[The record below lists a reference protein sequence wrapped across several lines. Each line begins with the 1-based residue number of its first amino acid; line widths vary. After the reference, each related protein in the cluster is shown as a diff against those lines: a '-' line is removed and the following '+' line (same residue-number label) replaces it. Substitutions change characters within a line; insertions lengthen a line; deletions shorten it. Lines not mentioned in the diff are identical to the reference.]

1 MKRETILMVD
11 DEKEIIKLM
20 EIYLTN
26 EGYHMIAAANG
37 VEALE
42 QLRDNQVDLILL
54 DMMMPKMDGMEACL
68 RIREQNN
75 IPIIILSAKS
85 QDIDKISGLSIG
97 ADDYVTKPFS
107 PLVLIA
113 RIKSL
118 LRRYHS
124 QPAPS
129 LADHNEIVIDDLV
142 MNTATHT
149 VTVDEQEIKLTPRE
163 FSILELLAINKGLVL
178 SMEKIY
184 EDVWNEP
191 YMDSKNTIM
200 VHIRK
205 LREKLEKD
213 PQNPKFIK
221 TVWGIGYKME
231 AL

>member
-26 EGYHMIAAANG
+26 EGYHMLAAANG

-42 QLRDNQVDLILL
+42 QLRENRVDLILL
-54 DMMMPKMDGMEACL
+54 DLMMPQMDGMEACL

-85 QDIDKISGLSIG
+85 QDIDKIAGLSIG

-129 LADHNEIVIDDLV
+129 LADQNEIVIDDLV

-149 VTVDEQEIKLTPRE
+149 VTVDGEEIKLTPRE
-163 FSILELLAINKGLVL
+163 FAILELMAINKGLVL